1 MIFTIIEVKNFGKN
15 IILNWKLSFTNLNVL
30 PITIFIKMY
39 QYQDF
44 HKNTDSIAQLQEIQ
58 VSRRIALLNEQ
69 KVRREEQYSFIKDLK
84 EICPNIKFTKRQ
96 AKIDKSLQ
104 KVLEPEYTPEVKISY
119 DLRNILMLSEWMMAK
134 PDNLEDY
141 LLIPCPKGTRVS
153 VSVGDPPSTKT
164 QLFAKN
170 GMHLLDVKTN
180 LPNNTLLDCIYNK
193 SNKII
198 YILDVLMYAGRD
210 VVNTDA
216 AFRRFWI
223 KSKFMEDGIRSFD
236 GGVKIKTILD
246 FDFVNPQSV
255 YEVFQKYPMFDDG
268 GKLDG
273 FLFYHKESLY
283 TCGESPLI
291 LWLFPFMIDEVLTM
305 YKVNPK
311 YNQERPL
318 NYTNY
323 LDYIKEFTDKM
334 EKKKIYSDASKRRGK
349 KVQIH
354 KYKKEEVNE
363 SQVGN
368 VLGSKNMCS
377 YVNRRGRNKEKSK
390 ETSQDQ
396 EDFSEDLRDD
406 EIRKM
411 EDLEKY
417 GADA

>member
-1 MIFTIIEVKNFGKN
+1 MN
-15 IILNWKLSFTNLNVL
+15 
-30 PITIFIKMY
+30 

-44 HKNTDSIAQLQEIQ
+44 PKNPHSIAQLQELQ
-58 VSRRIALLNEQ
+58 LVRRVVFLEEQ
-69 KVRREEQYSFIKDLK
+69 KFRREEQYSFLKDLK
-84 EICPNIKFTKRQ
+84 EICPNIKFTKKQ
-96 AKIDKSLQ
+96 AKVDKSLQ
-104 KVLEPEYTPEVKISY
+104 RVCEPETTEPKISY

-153 VSVGDPPSTKT
+153 VSIGDPPSTKT

-170 GMHLLDVKTN
+170 GMHLLDIKTN
-180 LPNNTLLDCIYNK
+180 LPHNTLLDCIYNK

-223 KSKFMEDGIRSFD
+223 KSKFMEDAIRSFD
-236 GGVKIKTILD
+236 PAVRIKTILD
-246 FDFVNPQSV
+246 FDFVNPHSV

-305 YKVNPK
+305 FRVNPK

-323 LDYIKEFTDKM
+323 LDYIKEFNEKI
-334 EKKKIYSDASKRRGK
+334 EKKKVYTNASKNRGK
-349 KVQIH
+349 KLDVH
-354 KYKKEEVNE
+354 KYKKEEVCEGQSVRRSGEQNR
-363 SQVGN
+363 S
-368 VLGSKNMCS
+368 
-377 YVNRRGRNKEKSK
+377 RRGRKSK
-390 ETSQDQ
+390 ETSQS
-396 EDFSEDLRDD
+396 EDFSEDLKDD

-411 EDLEKY
+411 EDLEKF
-417 GADA
+417 GGDV